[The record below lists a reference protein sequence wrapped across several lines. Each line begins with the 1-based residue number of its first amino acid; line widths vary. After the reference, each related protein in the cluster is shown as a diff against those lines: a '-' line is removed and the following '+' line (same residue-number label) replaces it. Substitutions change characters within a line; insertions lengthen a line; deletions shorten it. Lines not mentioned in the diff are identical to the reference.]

1 MMGVSFSRLVVGV
14 VFVVGW
20 LSLSGCLGNR
30 NWQYPPSSTG
40 SYLSQ
45 KAKASI
51 PIKAIV
57 LPIEDL
63 RGQQQKEEYW
73 QAAIPLV
80 PYGDTVYERP
90 EIVESPE
97 EVDVVRFHPPQDFA
111 QSIADELNQTQVFL
125 SVQYAKDEHQW
136 PAEVVFRG
144 RIRST
149 EWKRRLYTYLLGPI
163 GPLLWML
170 GLPMS
175 ETTTGLV
182 LDLRLT
188 PANDPTSV
196 FWNMTMDF
204 EGKHIDGPY
213 YGLENAVESY
223 PLALQEALKPAVAD
237 LVGLANNDP
246 NRLLPR

>member
-1 MMGVSFSRLVVGV
+1 MGVSFSRLVVGMV
-14 VFVVGW
+14 CVVGW

-30 NWQYPPSSTG
+30 NWQYPPTATG
-40 SYLSQ
+40 SYLSH
-45 KAKASI
+45 KAKVSI
-51 PIKAIV
+51 PVKAIV

-63 RGQQQKEEYW
+63 RGKGQKEEYW

-80 PYGDTVYERP
+80 PYGDTIYERP

-97 EVDVVRFHPPQDFA
+97 EVDVVRFDPPHDFA
-111 QSIADELNQTQVFL
+111 HSIADELNQTQVFL
-125 SVQYAKDEHQW
+125 SVQYAKDDHQW
-136 PAEVVFRG
+136 PAEVAFRG
-144 RIRST
+144 RLRST

-175 ETTTGLV
+175 DTTTGLQ

-188 PANDPTSV
+188 PVNDATTV
-196 FWNMTMDF
+196 LWNMTMDF
-204 EGKHIDGPY
+204 EGKHLDGPY
-213 YGLENAVESY
+213 YGLEAAVDSY
-223 PLALQEALKPAVAD
+223 PRALQEALKPAVAD